1 MTRPQLKLVPQV
13 DPEPRTL
20 HMRTIYYDST
30 GKKVLK
36 KVAARI
42 PVNAGAAAFKAL
54 RRNKYKASIVEII
67 DQRTG
72 KLHSVLRRLIDGEIR
87 IVFEHKQERKGE

>member
-1 MTRPQLKLVPQV
+1 
-13 DPEPRTL
+13 
-20 HMRTIYYDST
+20 MRTFYYDST

-36 KVAARI
+36 KTAARI

-54 RRNKYKASIVEII
+54 RRNTYKASIVEII

-72 KLHSVLRRLIDGEIR
+72 KLHSVLRRLVTGEIR

>member
-1 MTRPQLKLVPQV
+1 MARPQLKLVPNV
-13 DPEPRTL
+13 EPEPRTL

-36 KVAARI
+36 KVAAGI

-54 RRNKYKASIVEII
+54 RRNKYKASIVEIV

-72 KLHSVLRRLIDGEIR
+72 KLHSVMRLSVTGEIR
-87 IVFEHKQERKGE
+87 TVFEHKHERKGE

>member
-1 MTRPQLKLVPQV
+1 
-13 DPEPRTL
+13 
-20 HMRTIYYDST
+20 MRTVYYDSS

-36 KVAARI
+36 KTAARI

-54 RRNKYKASIVEII
+54 RRNKYKASIVEIF
-67 DQRTG
+67 DTRTG
-72 KLHSVLRRLIDGEIR
+72 KLHSVFRRLVTGEIR